1 MKGNTFQEF
10 MSDLYANGGPE
21 KEFVWGDK
29 YYLIQADSKEN
40 DDKTYIHLDVYER
53 KDNEGGEFLNSF
65 WFAGDSL
72 EESVDAFAAAAIFDG
87 KTIYEAEKDIIV
99 FFG

>member
-53 KDNEGGEFLNSF
+53 KDNECGEFLNSF

-72 EESVDAFAAAAIFDG
+72 EESVDVFATAAIFDG
-87 KTIYEAEKDIIV
+87 KTIYEAEKDIEV